1 MQQNKAETTLSSES
15 QSRVWTAFPRQVWA
29 RLTQI
34 DGLNRWQLLA
44 VFLLASF
51 FIFLRDP
58 SLFTNPQFWA
68 EDGKVWYAQAYNG
81 GWLHSLTLPL
91 GGYLNTL
98 QRLSAGLALLV
109 PLRWAPLV
117 MALVGLV
124 CQALPVPILLSSR
137 CRTFGPFPLRLAF
150 AVVYIA
156 IPNARE
162 IHILCTNAHWHLALA
177 ELFLAFSLPP
187 RSLFGRIFDTII
199 YFVGGVCGPFGL
211 LLLPFVFV
219 YWLIRRQRWSLWVC
233 LLLSFGSIVQILFL
247 RHFHETRYVRPLGAS
262 VAMFVRLLGGDV
274 FIGVLRGSTPYG
286 LRQPFVVCLAAFVVG
301 LAIAFY
307 CARFVSAEVR
317 LFFLYCCAIFAAA
330 LRAPLVPPTSKPLW
344 AAILEVQSLRYWFY
358 PSLPFIFGILW
369 CIMFARSRV
378 MRGLAVMLALVL
390 CQGIW
395 RDWRIPPLE
404 DLHFAQ
410 QAAAFEAAPPG
421 TQVTIPLNPFTGEWY
436 MVLTKK

>member
-1 MQQNKAETTLSSES
+1 MEG
-15 QSRVWTAFPRQVWA
+15 
-29 RLTQI
+29 I
-34 DGLNRWQLLA
+34 NRRQLLA
-44 VFLLASF
+44 AFLLASF

-58 SLFTNPQFWA
+58 SLFLHPQFWA

-98 QRLSAGLALLV
+98 QRLAAGLALLV
-109 PLRWAPLV
+109 PFRCAPLA

-150 AVVYIA
+150 VLVYIA

-187 RSLFGRIFDTII
+187 RSLFGRIFNTII

-219 YWLIRRQRWSLWVC
+219 YWIIRRQRWSLWVC
-233 LLLSFGSIVQILFL
+233 FLLAFGSAVQLMFL
-247 RHFHETRYVRPLGAS
+247 RHFHETRHLRPLGAS
-262 VAMFVRLLGGDV
+262 AAMFVRILGGDV
-274 FIGVLRGSTPYG
+274 FLGVLRGSVPYG
-286 LRQPFVVCLAAFVVG
+286 LGQPFVICLGALIVG
-301 LAIAFY
+301 LAICLY
-307 CARFVSAEVR
+307 CTRFVTAEVR
-317 LFFLYCCAIFAAA
+317 LFFLYCCAIFAAE
-330 LRAPLVPPTSKPLW
+330 LRTPLVPATAKPLW
-344 AAILEVQSLRYWFY
+344 AAILEVRSLRYWFY
-358 PSLPFIFGILW
+358 PSLPFLFAILW
-369 CIMFARSRV
+369 CVMFARSRI
-378 MRGLAVMLALVL
+378 MRGTAVVLALLL

-395 RDWRIPPLE
+395 RDWRIPPLTN
-404 DLHFAQ
+404 LHFPQ
-410 QAAAFEAAPPG
+410 QAAAFEAAAPG
-421 TQVTIPLNPFTGEWY
+421 TLVTIPLNPPSEEWY